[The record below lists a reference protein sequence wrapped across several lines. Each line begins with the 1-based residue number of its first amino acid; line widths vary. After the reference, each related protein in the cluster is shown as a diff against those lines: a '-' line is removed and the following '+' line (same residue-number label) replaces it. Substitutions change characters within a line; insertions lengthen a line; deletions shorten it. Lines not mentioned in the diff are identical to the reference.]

1 MKNHWRTKNESSHS
15 KDCSSIGDYMKKL
28 AKIPAILLSK
38 EDSTVLKLK
47 NEYYAVLIPRNLI
60 ENSGISS
67 NIFDFDLISKNGV
80 MSLETSLAAKQG
92 TGLMMIDD

>member
-1 MKNHWRTKNESSHS
+1 
-15 KDCSSIGDYMKKL
+15 MKKS

-47 NEYYAVLIPRNLI
+47 NEYYAVLIPRNLVV
-60 ENSGISS
+60 NSGISS
-67 NIFDFDLISKNGV
+67 NIFDLISKNGV